1 MYTFSREMYIDSTL
15 IKNLYQ
21 VNIKESNVDGEV

>member
-1 MYTFSREMYIDSTL
+1 MYTFSREMYIDSTY
-15 IKNLYQ
+15 KNLYQ